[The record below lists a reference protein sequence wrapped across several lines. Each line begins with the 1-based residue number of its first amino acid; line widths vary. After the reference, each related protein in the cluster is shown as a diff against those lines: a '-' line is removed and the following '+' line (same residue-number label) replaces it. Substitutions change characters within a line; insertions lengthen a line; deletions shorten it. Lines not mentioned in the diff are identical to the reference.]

1 MSVNKNLSR
10 HTSLFGLRLWVILVA
25 FTILFTVLFLITIF
39 LCIIYLC
46 RQKSRSSKP
55 HFSLPNA
62 ISRKNY
68 WTCNNT
74 SSLDRRLLS
83 SRISEIEM
91 NIAKLDHHSSVVV
104 SPQASGMITIQRS
117 GNLVS
122 DLESVARYSF
132 MASDAWRGNRF
143 SLRDIDVVTNGFSD
157 ENLIGNGE
165 FSGVYRGILLDT
177 TRVAVKRLFSKSVQV
192 DDFMNKV
199 ELIGHVRHK
208 NLIKLLGYCTEGGY
222 RMLVN
227 EYVDNGNLHQ
237 WLHGCQEQ
245 VSPLTWSIRMNIIQG
260 VAKGLAYLHEDI
272 EPKIVHLNLKS
283 TNVLLDHQ
291 WNPKISDFGIVKLF
305 GTEGNDLT
313 TSLSG
318 YSSQEYA
325 SNGVLN
331 EKTDVYSF
339 GILVMEIICGR
350 KPVDHNQSQI
360 YLIDWLK
367 SMVANQKIMYV
378 ADPKLTD
385 IPNSKDLKR
394 ILCLALRCVDP
405 DLQHRPTM
413 GDVIHML
420 EPRDLL
426 LSDIHERRLR
436 RDSSS
441 HRICSQESQIV
452 AKSIEDEFNT
462 REGESSCNVYQKMM
476 SK

>member
-177 TRVAVKRLFSKSVQV
+177 TRVAVKRLFSK
-192 DDFMNKV
+192 
-199 ELIGHVRHK
+199 
-208 NLIKLLGYCTEGGY
+208 